1 MSQTPQQPERK
12 DERKESAPS
21 KRESAPGFFGV
32 FGLDLIEGLFKG
44 IGWLF
49 RNIFG
54 LIFNI
59 IKFFF
64 KSIFELFD

>member
-12 DERKESAPS
+12 DEQKKSAPS
-21 KRESAPGFFGV
+21 TGESFRAA
-32 FGLDLIEGLFKG
+32 FGLTDIFEGLFKG

-64 KSIFELFD
+64 KSIFSFFD